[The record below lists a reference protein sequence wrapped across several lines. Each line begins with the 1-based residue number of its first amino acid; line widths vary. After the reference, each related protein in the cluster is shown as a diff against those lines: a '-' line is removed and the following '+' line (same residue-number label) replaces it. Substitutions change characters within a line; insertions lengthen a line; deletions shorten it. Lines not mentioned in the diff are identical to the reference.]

1 MYSFFTLLY
10 ICFTENLPCLL
21 FNFFNFIWLITY
33 LDDHINFPSSFKGQW
48 ALWKGFSD
56 KCSLQQS
63 KAELLPVL
71 YLCLCMAI
79 LSVCVQTEFS
89 LLFSNA
95 LKVRFYDCCSLYSL
109 IHWDYSSAS
118 GHLWITKGV
127 DCENWR

>member
-48 ALWKGFSD
+48 AYG
-56 KCSLQQS
+56 
-63 KAELLPVL
+63 KAFLINAHYNRVRLSS
-71 YLCLCMAI
+71 CLCCI
-79 LSVCVQTEFS
+79 CVYVCLYCLCVQTEFS